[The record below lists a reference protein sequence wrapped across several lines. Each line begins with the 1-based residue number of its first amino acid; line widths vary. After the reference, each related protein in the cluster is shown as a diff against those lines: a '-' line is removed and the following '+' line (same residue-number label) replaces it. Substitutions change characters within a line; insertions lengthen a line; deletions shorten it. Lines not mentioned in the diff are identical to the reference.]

1 MNFLKKGPE
10 IKLSGIK
17 VPGFVEDV
25 YYDLKDRHLLPVA
38 AILLVA
44 LVAVPIAIGGNS
56 GTEEGP
62 GAGAPEAGAS
72 QLGAAQNTGALV
84 AEAAPG
90 LREYKRRLDHGQST
104 DPFYNESAS
113 ADESGGEASA
123 GEAEISESGGGS
135 STPSESFTFPESSPS
150 ESGGG
155 GGGGGTTTESR
166 MTYYSMAIDVRI
178 TGGSGESRKTTVRKN
193 QPELTMLPSRETPA
207 IVYMGSTKDAKKAVM
222 TVSSDVQAIYG
233 DAKCALGSETCQL
246 LVMEVGMPVTFVYGG
261 AGKTYKIELLKVHL
275 VESDKVNKAP
285 LGDGDKKKGKK
296 NQSLTAD
303 SAAAM
308 GPRQRP

>member
-10 IKLSGIK
+10 IKLSEIK
-17 VPGFVEDV
+17 VPGFVQDV

-38 AILLVA
+38 VILLVA
-44 LVAVPIAIGGNS
+44 LVAVPIAISGNS
-56 GTEEGP
+56 SSEEGP
-62 GAGAPEAGAS
+62 STRTPEAGAS
-72 QLGAAQNTGALV
+72 QLGSAKTTGALV

-90 LREYKRRLDHGQST
+90 LREYKRRLNHEQAR
-104 DPFYNESAS
+104 DPFYNETA
-113 ADESGGEASA
+113 ESSSEAGGSGEAGA
-123 GEAEISESGGGS
+123 GESTGGS
-135 STPSESFTFPESSPS
+135 STSSESFSLPESESAPS

-155 GGGGGTTTESR
+155 ETTTESR

-178 TGGSGESRKTTVRKN
+178 TGGSGENKKTTVRKN

-261 AGKTYKIELLKVHL
+261 SGKTYKIELVKVHL
-275 VESDKVNKAP
+275 VESDKLNKAP
-285 LGDGDKKKGKK
+285 LGDGDKKGKK
-296 NQSLTAD
+296 DRSLSATA
-303 SAAAM
+303 A
-308 GPRQRP
+308 QRP